1 MAELMRSSEYS
12 LKVSAE
18 QLSLKRAADISSE
31 LGWKSLKRTA
41 YLLACIA
48 SFGILL
54 FSRDFVLMLEAML
67 ALGFSAMGFVH
78 SQSDA
83 GKFAK
88 KEFVEMAKA
97 N

>member
-1 MAELMRSSEYS
+1 MAELMRSSEYG

-18 QLSLKRAADISSE
+18 QLSLKRAADISNE

-41 YLLACIA
+41 YLLACIV
-48 SFGILL
+48 SFLVL
-54 FSRDFVLMLEAML
+54 FCSRDFTLMLEATL
-67 ALGFSAMGFVH
+67 ALGFSGMGFVQ
-78 SQSDA
+78 SNSDA